1 MSWFNKLRVGTQLI
15 GGFLVVALI
24 GGFIGLEGV
33 WKTDAVNAMATVM
46 YDRELTGLRH
56 SAEANMHLLAAG
68 RAVRNAVLSPTDEER
83 LRHMKATEE
92 RLRLIR
98 AELDKAAAN
107 FTTEEGQA
115 VVAETRHAIAAYEA
129 GMKEVLELLRAEAL
143 GEARASVAKLSGDVR
158 PLADRADELMTR
170 LVEIKHGNAATL
182 NEESDAVYAEARTTL
197 IALGLAGVLIGV
209 GIGVWLTRR
218 LTRQL
223 GGEPGDVAEA
233 ANAIAQGNLAVTIDT
248 KRAGPGSVVLAMHQM
263 QAALRQVVG
272 TVRNSSEN
280 IATGSSQIATGNA
293 DLSQRTEEQASNL
306 QQTAASM
313 EQLAS
318 TVKNNADT
326 ARQAAQLADVAS
338 QVATQGGT
346 VVGRVVHTMGDIQ
359 ASSRKIGDIIGVIDG
374 IAFQTNILALNA
386 AVEAARA
393 GEQGRGFAV
402 VAGEVRNLA
411 QRSAQA
417 AKEIKSLIEDS
428 VHKVD
433 AGTGLVD
440 EAGRTMSDI
449 VAQVKRVTDLIQEI
463 SAATTE
469 QTSGIGQINDAVSQL
484 DQVTQQ
490 NAALVEESAAAADS
504 LNQQAQQLVT
514 AVAQFRLGHDETA
527 TVKTKPAS
535 PNRLPAAPAA
545 RPPSATAPADTR
557 RKSSEE
563 AWSEF

>member
-1 MSWFNKLRVGTQLI
+1 MSWFYKLKIGTQLI
-15 GGFLVVALI
+15 SGFLAVALI
-24 GGFIGLEGV
+24 GGFIGLKGV

-46 YDRELTGLRH
+46 YDREMTGMRH

-68 RAVRNAVLSPTDEER
+68 RAVRNAVLSPTEEER
-83 LRHMKATEE
+83 SRHMKATEE
-92 RLRLIR
+92 RLRRIHE
-98 AELDKAAAN
+98 ELDKAAAN
-107 FTTEEGQA
+107 FVTDEGKA
-115 VVAETRHAIAAYEA
+115 AVAETRQAIAAYEA
-129 GMKEVLELLRAEAL
+129 GMKEVLGLLRAEAL
-143 GEARASVAKLSGDVR
+143 GEARTSVSKLSGDVR

-170 LVEIKHGNAATL
+170 LMEIKQGNAAAL
-182 NEESDAVYAEARTTL
+182 NEESDAVYAEARNTL
-197 IALGLAGVLIGV
+197 MALALVGMAVGIA
-209 GIGVWLTRR
+209 IGVWLTRR

-223 GGEPGDVAEA
+223 GGEPNDVAEA

-248 KRAGPGSVVLAMHQM
+248 QRAGPGSVVQAMHQM

-272 TVRNSSEN
+272 TVRHSSEN

-313 EQLAS
+313 EELAS

-338 QVATQGGT
+338 NVASQGGD
-346 VVGRVVHTMGDIQ
+346 VVGRVVRTMGDIQ
-359 ASSRKIGDIIGVIDG
+359 ASSRKIADIIGVIDG

-402 VAGEVRNLA
+402 VAGEVRTLA

-433 AGTGLVD
+433 AGTGLAD

-449 VAQVKRVTDLIQEI
+449 VSQVKRVTDLIQEI

-504 LNQQAQQLVT
+504 LNQQAQQLVA
-514 AVAQFRLGHDETA
+514 AVAQFQLGRDDA
-527 TVKTKPAS
+527 QSLIARVKTSSLQPAGH
-535 PNRLPAAPAA
+535 
-545 RPPSATAPADTR
+545 
-557 RKSSEE
+557 KKEE
-563 AWSEF
+563 NAWSEY

>member
-1 MSWFNKLRVGTQLI
+1 MSWFYKLKIGTQLI
-15 GGFLVVALI
+15 SGFLAVALI

-46 YDRELTGLRH
+46 YDREMTGMRH

-68 RAVRNAVLSPTDEER
+68 RAIRSAVLAATDEDRRHYTKMTEQR
-83 LRHMKATEE
+83 LEKMRQE
-92 RLRLIR
+92 LSR
-98 AELDKAAAN
+98 ASEAFVTPDGKAAV
-107 FTTEEGQA
+107 EQ
-115 VVAETRHAIAAYEA
+115 AIAAAQAYAA
-129 GMKEVLELLRAEAL
+129 GQASVLTLLKDEPL
-143 GEARASVAKLSGDVR
+143 GEARESVSKLSKELR
-158 PLADRADELMTR
+158 PLADRADDLMTR
-170 LVEIKHGNAATL
+170 LVEIKQGNAAAL
-182 NEESDAVYAEARTTL
+182 NEESDAVYAEARNTL
-197 IALGLAGVLIGV
+197 IALALIGV
-209 GIGVWLTRR
+209 AVGIAIGVWLTRR

-223 GGEPGDVAEA
+223 GGEPNEVAEA

-248 KRAGPGSVVLAMHQM
+248 QRAGPGSVVLAMHQM
-263 QAALRQVVG
+263 QVALRKVVG
-272 TVRNSSEN
+272 TVRHSSEN

-313 EQLAS
+313 EELAS

-338 QVATQGGT
+338 NVASQGGE
-346 VVGRVVHTMGDIQ
+346 VVGRVVRTMGDIQ
-359 ASSRKIGDIIGVIDG
+359 ASSRKIADIIGVIDG

-402 VAGEVRNLA
+402 VAGEVRTLA

-433 AGTGLVD
+433 AGTGLAD

-449 VAQVKRVTDLIQEI
+449 VSQVKRVTDLIQEI

-504 LNQQAQQLVT
+504 LNQQAQQLVA
-514 AVAQFRLGHDETA
+514 AVAQFQLGHDEAQSLIARVQTSSRHLGA
-527 TVKTKPAS
+527 G
-535 PNRLPAAPAA
+535 AP
-545 RPPSATAPADTR
+545 PPERSTSGSTPS
-557 RKSSEE
+557 RKGVED
-563 AWSEF
+563 AWNEF